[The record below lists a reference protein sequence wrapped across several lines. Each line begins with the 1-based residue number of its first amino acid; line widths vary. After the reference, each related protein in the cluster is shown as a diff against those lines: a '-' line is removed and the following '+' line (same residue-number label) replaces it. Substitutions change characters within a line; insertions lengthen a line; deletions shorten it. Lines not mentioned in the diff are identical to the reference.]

1 MLLLNKFQNSVI
13 KNDSD
18 GFYTVTRHNNPL
30 RKHGLAHRDLGKVG
44 PVVPERV
51 IKLAGRLVGDGLPF
65 HKPLIMG
72 LSESSILLGRVIC
85 EYYGGGLFLFSTRYP
100 RDESGMVPFTE
111 IHSHAPSQFLQLS
124 NLGDCREIVIVEDE
138 ITTGN
143 TIINLIEVLAKNLPS
158 LKRVA
163 LFALKALCA
172 SDRFTELSSR
182 ARAIGVDLSIRSL
195 YQDSRYEESCQA
207 HQPVLS
213 SPSRELVSQAH
224 FSEWERGRGRL
235 EAFKIENA
243 HLRRQRWEEA
253 LTGLSLPRSLTVI
266 GASEAI
272 DLAFEITGAL
282 SRRGHRTF
290 FRHLTISPWE
300 VPGWI
305 FPAPEPGARPLH
317 LYMPPHRARTYI
329 IVYDQ
334 PFQREQVQRLSAY
347 LQNNGSNTHILKGYD
362 LC

>member
-1 MLLLNKFQNSVI
+1 MFLLNEFQNSVL
-13 KNDSD
+13 KNDAD
-18 GFYTVTRHNNPL
+18 GFYTVTRHNNLL

-44 PVVPERV
+44 PVAPERV
-51 IKLAGRLVGDGLPF
+51 IQLAGRLVGGGLPF
-65 HKPLIMG
+65 YKPLIMG

-85 EYYGGGLFLFSTRYP
+85 EHYDGGLFLFSTRYP
-100 RDESGMVPFTE
+100 YDESGMVPFTE

-124 NLGDCREIVIVEDE
+124 NLGDCSEIVIVEDE

-143 TIINLIEVLAKNLPS
+143 TIMNLIEVLADNLPS

-163 LFALKALCA
+163 VLALKALCHFNK
-172 SDRFTELSSR
+172 FTELSYR
-182 ARAIGVDLSIRSL
+182 ARSIGVELSIRSL
-195 YQDSRYEESCQA
+195 YQDSRYEESSEA
-207 HQPVLS
+207 HPPLLS
-213 SPSRELVSQAH
+213 SPPKELVSQAH

-235 EAFKIENA
+235 EAFKTENV
-243 HLRRQRWEEA
+243 HLRYQRWEEV
-253 LTGLSLPRSLTVI
+253 LPGLSLPRNLTVI

-272 DLAFEITGAL
+272 DLAFEVTSVL

-305 FPAPEPGARPLH
+305 FPPSVPGARPLH
-317 LYMPPHRARTYI
+317 LYMPPHRGRTCI

-334 PFQREQVQRLSAY
+334 PFQKEQVQRLSAY
-347 LQNNGSNTHILKGYD
+347 LQNNGSKTHILKGYD